1 MPMVAET
8 IKGTIVDKQTKEPL
22 TGATIQVLGSTVGAV
37 ADLDGNYTL
46 DVPSG
51 VYELVVKYVG
61 YTDIKTGGV
70 KAKGKDVVL
79 NFEMESDA
87 QALSEVS
94 VVARKTWKV
103 NVR

>member
-46 DVPSG
+46 NSYQFDG
-51 VYELVVKYVG
+51 L
-61 YTDIKTGGV
+61 I
-70 KAKGKDVVL
+70 
-79 NFEMESDA
+79 
-87 QALSEVS
+87 
-94 VVARKTWKV
+94 
-103 NVR
+103 